1 MNATTNQPAIPLIC
15 KQMFKKLESVPLFKD
30 VDDYILHLLEPLFE
44 PFSSPEG
51 AVIFEQ
57 GEPAH
62 FLYLVLEGSVE
73 VLYKPYDGP
82 QLTLTSLVQGSI
94 IGWSAVVGNL
104 TYTSGAICKEDVQA
118 IRMASRDLHKLCAS
132 EPEVGRII
140 LNLLADSVSSRWKD
154 SREQIQTLLNSSVSA
169 KQYKNSHKRRR
180 KARKEN

>member
-1 MNATTNQPAIPLIC
+1 
-15 KQMFKKLESVPLFKD
+15 MFKNLESVPLFKE

-44 PFSSPEG
+44 PFSCPEG
-51 AVIFEQ
+51 TVIFEQ

-82 QLTLTSLVQGSI
+82 QLTLTSIVQGSI

-104 TYTSGAICKEDVQA
+104 TYTSGAICKEDIQA
-118 IRMASRDLHKLCAS
+118 IRMAGRDLHKLCAS
-132 EPEVGRII
+132 EPEAGRII

-154 SREQIQTLLNSSVSA
+154 ARDQIQTLLNSSVSA
-169 KQYKNSHKRRR
+169 KQRENGRKYRR
-180 KARKEN
+180 KRRKEN